1 MSPASPSLTPELDAA
16 IELADGRTLSYGVV
30 GDPDG
35 AATVVVLDGPGSRGL
50 ARAAGPAAAERGLR
64 LIAPDRPGFGRSTP
78 RPGRTFADV
87 AADVLALADALGA
100 TRFGLLA
107 QSGGTPYALAL
118 AAAAPARVT
127 GLALAGGLSPLG
139 EDDALEDVTGP
150 MRTPFVLARRA
161 PWLLRPLFAI
171 AARGTRRD
179 PERTARRFAGA
190 APPAD
195 RAALED
201 ERVWQLH
208 VRTTAESLEAP
219 AEWAREAAL
228 LARPWGI
235 DLGAIRAPVAL
246 WVGEQDVTHP
256 PVMSRRLAARLG
268 DAPVTVVPG
277 AATFGLLPVLGDALA
292 FAAGAHPVPE
302 ARTA

>member
-1 MSPASPSLTPELDAA
+1 MSLASPSLTPELDAA
-16 IELADGRTLSYGVV
+16 IELADGRALSYGVL

-35 AATVVVLDGPGSRGL
+35 AATIMVLDGPGSRGL
-50 ARAAGPAAAERGLR
+50 ARAAAPAAAALGLR
-64 LIAPDRPGFGRSTP
+64 LIAPDRPGFFGRSP
-78 RPGRTFADV
+78 APGPHVRRLARPTSR
-87 AADVLALADALGA
+87 LLDALGLRA
-100 TRFGLLA
+100 RAPRPVGRH
-107 QSGGTPYALAL
+107 ALR
-118 AAAAPARVT
+118 ARARRR
-127 GLALAGGLSPLG
+127 GARAGHRALAGPRAVAARRGRCAGRRRP
-139 EDDALEDVTGP
+139 DARAL
-150 MRTPFVLARRA
+150 VLARRA
-161 PWLLRPLFAI
+161 PWLLRPLSHRGARH
-171 AARGTRRD
+171 AARPR
-179 PERTARRFAGA
+179 
-190 APPAD
+190 AD
-195 RAALED
+195 RAALRRRRAAARRAALDD

-219 AEWAREAAL
+219 AERGARGGL

-246 WVGEQDVTHP
+246 WVGERDVTHP

-302 ARTA
+302 ARPA